1 MGIGKKFHVLL
12 KLNQF
17 FLKFIYF
24 SKIKVKLCLIKL
36 VSYLLAGICFASSPL
51 VFAEVREYQLV
62 IDEAVVS
69 PTGKPVKRITVNGQF
84 PAPLL
89 EFEEGDEAII
99 RVKNNLKNQD
109 SSIHWHGLLLPGI
122 MDGVPGF

>member
-1 MGIGKKFHVLL
+1 MSH
-12 KLNQF
+12 
-17 FLKFIYF
+17 
-24 SKIKVKLCLIKL
+24 KIS
-36 VSYLLAGICFASSPL
+36 SYLLAGICFASSPL

-109 SSIHWHGLLLPGI
+109 SSIHWHGLNRT
-122 MDGVPGF
+122 GFVGDFFI